1 MLSPLVDVEV
11 VFQYRL
17 VIKMIGT
24 IVLFSMLVIF
34 GVVLYVYAKADTLDP
49 VEWRREKLEHQKDLY
64 KLRHGLLN
72 VENYK

>member
-1 MLSPLVDVEV
+1 
-11 VFQYRL
+11 
-17 VIKMIGT
+17 MIGT